1 MVIDLHIHSIFSDGE
16 LIPSEIVSRARA
28 KGVEAIAITD
38 HVDSSNLEFVLDGIS
53 RVAQDLSR
61 ESGVLVLP
69 GVEITHVP
77 PTLIPELVVK
87 SRELGASI
95 VVVHGETI
103 VEPVPP
109 GTNRAAIEAGADI
122 LAHPGL
128 ITEEDGQLARENGVY
143 LEITSRGGHSYT
155 NGHVVSIARK
165 TGAEL
170 IFNTDSHSPRDFNSM
185 EEAVRIL
192 RGAGLDDD
200 EVTRIFEN
208 SKKIV
213 EKEASKW
220 RKNG

>member
-1 MVIDLHIHSIFSDGE
+1 MIDLHIHSIFSDGE